1 MYCFNDFA
9 QIAPCLINFFWKWPY
24 EYVADTAS
32 WVLPAQMLLI
42 MFVQKLPMAFWDS

>member
-1 MYCFNDFA
+1 MYYFDDFA
-9 QIAPCLINFFWKWPY
+9 QIAPCLIISFLKWSY

-32 WVLPAQMLLI
+32 WVLPAQKLLI